1 MKKLFQLKNLCT
13 LIFLVLLLLFFLLGF
28 KALGS
33 TVLYGLRT
41 IGIGGTLNPANL
53 ESHYLDRMSTRFEPL
68 ITLNGGVERLLG
80 KRYVNDRYRLDCG
93 NLVYTIPE
101 LDMSENAARTIA
113 FRDTLREQGIPF
125 VYVNAPFSI
134 DTENKQLPPGIEDY
148 GNENAD
154 RFLQL
159 LRQADVDVVD
169 LRELEKAD
177 GLDHYENYF
186 RTDHHW
192 RPEMGLW
199 AAGKIQQSLGEM
211 YPDFASDPALCASE
225 NYTVEIRENSF
236 LGSNGRRVGPWYAG
250 YDDMSILHPQF
261 ETALE
266 VHFSRDESTRRGDL
280 EQCLYFPE
288 VFDEKDPFQASQYN
302 FYCGGDEAMHI
313 RNLAG
318 EQGLPVQD
326 NGKKVLLI
334 KDSCS
339 LVVIPYLSLC
349 FSEMRTY
356 DMRIEDASLEAVIE
370 AFQPDLVM
378 VLYNPG
384 ALEDNNWNMFYFS

>member
-1 MKKLFQLKNLCT
+1 MKKLFRFKNLCT
-13 LIFLVLLLLFFLLGF
+13 LVFLFLLLVFFLMGF
-28 KALGS
+28 HALGS
-33 TVLYGLRT
+33 TILFGVRT
-41 IGIGGTLNPANL
+41 LASGELLEPAKL
-53 ESHYLDRMSTRFEPL
+53 ESYYLDRMSTRFEPL
-68 ITLNGGVERLLG
+68 ITLNGGLERLLG
-80 KRYVNDRYRLDCG
+80 KRFVNERYRLDCG

-101 LDMSENAARTIA
+101 LDMEENADNTIA
-113 FRDTLREQGIPF
+113 FRDALQEQGIPF

-154 RFLQL
+154 RFLAL
-159 LRQADVDVVD
+159 LRQADVNVVD
-169 LRELEKAD
+169 LRELEKED
-177 GLDHYENYF
+177 GLEHYENYF

-199 AAGKIQQSLGEM
+199 AAGKIQAALGELNV
-211 YPDFASDPALCASE
+211 DFVSDPALCDADRYS
-225 NYTVEIRENSF
+225 VEIIPECF

-250 YDDMSILHPQF
+250 YDDMSILHPRF

-266 VHFSRDESTRRGDL
+266 VHFSRDDSTRSGDL
-280 EQCLYFPE
+280 EDCLYFPE

-313 RNLAG
+313 RNQAG
-318 EQGLPVQD
+318 KQGLPVQD

-356 DMRIEDASLEAVIE
+356 DMRIEDAPLDAVIE
-370 AFQPDLVM
+370 AFRPDLVM